1 MPDSKDRAVSRV
13 SPAEE
18 AAAKV
23 ATALLAADH
32 DEVVTAEH
40 WDVPPRQGAHDFWL
54 HRCGERE
61 ALEITTFAEQ
71 DTKTNA
77 AHWQKRGPGYSMT
90 VEGLTSG
97 WAIMVDQEYHAG
109 AFTKNLGGWLKALE
123 REGIL
128 ATGGWDSCRI
138 YTHPVTAALAEAG
151 VMRASA
157 VPGPPAGSVW
167 LAYGSGFPSRPAG
180 DPNHIARALTEVLAL
195 ERHQKDAAKLAKSGV
210 PVRHL
215 FLWVDVASRL
225 DVVRAFEEGVP
236 ETAPTVD
243 EQITWVWLAVP
254 TEHGADVLRWSALSG
269 WRRDDVAISLAQ
281 GD

>member
-1 MPDSKDRAVSRV
+1 VN
-13 SPAEE
+13 PAEE

-23 ATALLAADH
+23 VTALLAADH

-54 HRCGERE
+54 HRGGERE

-90 VEGLTSG
+90 VEGLTSA
-97 WAIMVDQEYHAG
+97 WTIMVDQEFCRG
-109 AFTKNLGGWLKALE
+109 AFTKNLAGWLKALE

-128 ATGGWDSCRI
+128 ETGRWDSRRI

-151 VMRASA
+151 VMIAKA
-157 VPGPPAGSVW
+157 VSGPPAGLVLLSYASIV
-167 LAYGSGFPSRPAG
+167 PTRTAG
-180 DPNHIARALTEVLAL
+180 DPNHISRALTQVLAL
-195 ERHQKDAAKLAKSGV
+195 ERHQKDAAKLDQSHV

-215 FLWVDVASRL
+215 FLWVDLASRL
-225 DVVRAFEEGVP
+225 DVVRAFEGGVP

-243 EQITWVWLAVP
+243 ERITWVWLAVP

-269 WRRDDVAISLAQ
+269 WRRDDVAISLT
-281 GD
+281 